1 MGGLEI
7 SLDHLETFR
16 VVEGEGGMGGDP
28 HKGQSKSLYESQYMS
43 RQLIDITCYAMN
55 VPHMAPVYNRTFI

>member
-1 MGGLEI
+1 MGGGMGGLEI

-28 HKGQSKSLYESQYMS
+28 HKGQSKSLYESQ
-43 RQLIDITCYAMN
+43 
-55 VPHMAPVYNRTFI
+55 